1 MARIAVDATAV
12 APGAKGIGRVA
23 AGAVEALANR
33 GIDVVA
39 LAPRGAR
46 LAAPIAVVRPRPAV
60 LWEQFGLARA
70 ARRHAVVLSFTD
82 RLPLLGGGCFVIWL
96 FEVPTRGLQENR
108 KARVGAYRRG
118 SDLFTALVWKR
129 SVRRAA
135 LVLAG
140 SQATAAELLSAV
152 PELGAVSVVHPGLD
166 SRFRPGAEAAAPDDF
181 LLHLGSADPR
191 DNTPV
196 VLEAFR
202 NVRALTGRS
211 LRLVVAGGG
220 SGPEE
225 SGVDWV
231 GRVSDDELLR
241 LYRQASVLVDASLYE
256 GFGYGPLEA
265 MACGTPVVGANTP
278 AGREVAGD
286 AALLCDPADASAFAA
301 AVVRVLQDDALAE
314 QLRER
319 GLARARSF
327 SWTRA
332 CDALI
337 EALERAR

>member
-1 MARIAVDATAV
+1 MAQIAVDATAV
-12 APGAKGIGRVA
+12 APAAKGIGRVA
-23 AGAVEALANR
+23 TGAVEALADR

-46 LAAPIAVVRPRPAV
+46 LAAPVAVARPRPAI

-70 ARRHAVVLSFTD
+70 ARRHHVVLSFTD
-82 RLPLLGGGCFVIWL
+82 RLPLLGGGRFVIWL
-96 FEVPTRGLQENR
+96 FEVPTRRLQENR
-108 KARVGAYRRG
+108 RARVGAYRRG
-118 SDLFTALVWKR
+118 SDLVTALLGRR
-129 SVRRAA
+129 SVHRAA

-140 SQATAAELLSAV
+140 SHATAAELRTAV
-152 PELGAVSVVHPGLD
+152 PELGAVTVVHPGLD
-166 SRFRPGAEAAAPDDF
+166 SRFSPGEETGAPNEF

-191 DNTPV
+191 DNTRV
-196 VLEAFR
+196 VLESFKR
-202 NVRALTGRS
+202 VRALTGRS
-211 LRLVVAGGG
+211 IRLVVAGGAN
-220 SGPEE
+220 GPEE

-241 LYRQASVLVDASLYE
+241 LYRQASVFVDASLYE

-286 AALLCDPADASAFAA
+286 AALLCDPADGADFAA
-301 AVVRVLQDDALAE
+301 NVVRVLEDGALAA

-337 EALERAR
+337 EALERVW